1 MVRVRRQTDNV
12 PRRSSIGELPD
23 HWRNR
28 AYEARETAR
37 LMVRDETKQRLNQL
51 AEKYEQLAQQAEAAP
66 AEAAVANRAK
76 SARDR

>member
-1 MVRVRRQTDNV
+1 
-12 PRRSSIGELPD
+12 
-23 HWRNR
+23 
-28 AYEARETAR
+28 
-37 LMVRDETKQRLNQL
+37 MVRDETKQRLNQL